1 MKRTWAALRI
11 SIGLVG
17 LTSVFLLIASLLGL
31 VPDQQQAVL
40 EGRKSLCE
48 AIAVH
53 CSLAATKGD
62 VESIRLSMAAVVQR
76 NADVLSASVRQAD
89 GRVLAE
95 SHKSPPRGAPA
106 AGAEPAPL
114 LVTVPILKG
123 RETWGTVVI
132 GFRSR
137 GSGFWF
143 GVLSDPLFRLLSF
156 LSLCCLLSFLIYL
169 RRVLRY
175 LDPSSVIPK
184 HVQAAL
190 NTLAEGVLVLDKHQ
204 QIVLANEA
212 FVKTV
217 GRPFDQLQGRYA
229 TEIDWTAAGS
239 KQRPDD
245 YPWLRAIRD
254 GRVQRRDMLALQT
267 AAEGTRTL
275 AVNAAPIL
283 DDRGRP
289 RGALATFDD
298 VTAIE
303 EKNSQ
308 LAVMLETVTTS
319 RQEIEQKNR
328 ELYRLATRDPLTQ
341 CLNRRSFFTEME
353 TQWAEFRA
361 SGRHLACVMADV
373 DHFKNVNDTRG
384 HMTGDEVLKGV
395 AAALQGAL
403 REYDLLCRYGGEE
416 FCVLL
421 PGATIAVAAQVAE
434 RFRQAVEDR
443 RPAGL
448 AVTASFG
455 VASTEFEARQPQ
467 ELLDQ
472 ADRSLYAAKR
482 LGRNR
487 VTRWDQI
494 SASPSAEPAAR
505 KAEKGS
511 PEATSGPPI
520 LFHEVAA
527 LLCALANRD
536 VALAEHS
543 CRVAELCVSTA
554 QAFMSH
560 DDCFLIEVAG
570 LLHDL
575 GKLGLPEQIL
585 KKPTPLTAEEW
596 EQLRAQDRTGV
607 EIVAAAFGSKA
618 LTEIVRTYHGWYQ
631 GNPRDRSLPRGD
643 EIPLA
648 ARILAIADAF
658 DTMVFARYYGTKRT
672 RQEALAEI
680 RRCTPQQFDPR
691 LVDRFVEVVHAS
703 DRTRQPDS
711 PRTMLPLLAAIV
723 QGGPADPAAISSLL
737 GGA

>member
-1 MKRTWAALRI
+1 
-11 SIGLVG
+11 VG
-17 LTSVFLLIASLLGL
+17 
-31 VPDQQQAVL
+31 
-40 EGRKSLCE
+40 
-48 AIAVH
+48 
-53 CSLAATKGD
+53 
-62 VESIRLSMAAVVQR
+62 
-76 NADVLSASVRQAD
+76 
-89 GRVLAE
+89 
-95 SHKSPPRGAPA
+95 
-106 AGAEPAPL
+106 
-114 LVTVPILKG
+114 
-123 RETWGTVVI
+123 
-132 GFRSR
+132 
-137 GSGFWF
+137 
-143 GVLSDPLFRLLSF
+143 F
-156 LSLCCLLSFLIYL
+156 LSVCCLLGFLLYL

-175 LDPSSVIPK
+175 LDPSSVIPR

-212 FVKTV
+212 FVHTV
-217 GRPFDQLQGRYA
+217 GRTFEQLQGRSA
-229 TEIDWTAAGS
+229 TEIDWTTAGS

-245 YPWLRAIRD
+245 YPWMRAIRD
-254 GRVQRRDMLALQT
+254 GRVQKRDMLALQT
-267 AAEGTRTL
+267 AADGTRTL

-283 DDRGRP
+283 DDRGNA

-303 EKNSQ
+303 EKNTQ

-328 ELYRLATRDPLTQ
+328 ELYHLATRDPLTQ

-353 TQWAEFRA
+353 TRWAESRA
-361 SGRHLACVMADV
+361 ADHHLACVMSDV

-384 HMTGDEVLKGV
+384 HLAGDEVLKGV
-395 AAALQGAL
+395 AAALQGAI
-403 REYDLLCRYGGEE
+403 REGDLLCRYGGEE

-421 PGATIAVAAQVAE
+421 PGATLAVAAQVAE
-434 RFRQAVEDR
+434 RFREAVQSR

-448 AVTASFG
+448 EVTASFG
-455 VASTEFEARQPQ
+455 VASTEFKARQPQ

-482 LGRNR
+482 SGRNR
-487 VTRWDQI
+487 VTCWDQI
-494 SASPSAEPAAR
+494 ASLPAVEPTVD
-505 KAEKGS
+505 KAEKS
-511 PEATSGPPI
+511 PQGMTSDPPI
-520 LFHEVAA
+520 VFHEVAA

-554 QAFMSH
+554 QVFMSH
-560 DDCFLIEVAG
+560 EGCFLIEVGA

-596 EQLRAQDRTGV
+596 QQLRAHDRTGV

-618 LTEIVRTYHGWYQ
+618 LTEIVRTHHSWYQ

-648 ARILAIADAF
+648 ARIVAIADAF
-658 DTMVFARYYGTKRT
+658 DTMVSARYYGAKRT
-672 RQEALAEI
+672 REEALAEI

-691 LVDRFVEVVHAS
+691 LVDRFAEVVHAS
-703 DRTRQPDS
+703 DRARQPDS
-711 PRTMLPLLAAIV
+711 PRTIFPFFAGIMP
-723 QGGPADPAAISSLL
+723 GGILNPSAMGS
-737 GGA
+737 